1 MPAAAVLS
9 VGGSA
14 REMVAG
20 TLHVIQGLN
29 GRSTLRAGVRS
40 LDGSYIP
47 DQDDEVEL
55 EDDSAN
61 VLFRGLVSNPDQKW
75 LVPGDAPL
83 ITTIQADDFTALAD
97 RRLVTATTTGGVV
110 ARDAVD
116 YLVTTY
122 LATYGVTR
130 DAGMGTGGTLGALTY
145 RNATVTNVLNDIT
158 RLAASAGWVWRIDE
172 GKVLTAFAPGIG
184 VLPCPWSITA
194 GSPKITGDITI
205 TRSREH
211 YANRVILD
219 YKDNTGAEAIATAED
234 TSEQTAHGI
243 YEAVVQ
249 SPGPFDSA
257 TAQAVADAYLAR
269 LLIRPLVVKFL
280 TLEPGAKPGQTLTI
294 NLPARN
300 LNTDFLITD
309 LEIRDLGGQHLQYGI
324 TAVEGG
330 TLAPSWKDTFRQ
342 WSGSGS
348 GLVIPGGGTI
358 IISTGAEGGVSLGGA
373 SAQGLIPGSGTYE
386 RVVNAIPFVATRTG
400 SALVRVE
407 LWAKAASVSA
417 TARLRDLTTSATTAT
432 SSAVTSQTPTLTSF
446 AASLVAGRR
455 YELQLTSNTAGAEVY
470 GLGSLVSF

>member
-9 VGGSA
+9 IGGSP
-14 REMVAG
+14 REMLAG
-20 TLHVIQGLN
+20 SLSVLQGLN
-29 GRSTLRAGVRS
+29 GRSTLKAKVRS

-55 EDDSAN
+55 EDASSAL
-61 VLFRGLVSNPDQKW
+61 LFRGLLTHPDQDW
-75 LVPGDAPL
+75 LVPDDVPL

-97 RRLVTATTTGGVV
+97 RRLVTAETTGGVSG
-110 ARDAVD
+110 RDAVD
-116 YLVTTY
+116 YVVDTY
-122 LATYGVTR
+122 LAVYGVTR
-130 DAGMGTGGTLGALTY
+130 DPGMATGGTLGALKY
-145 RNATVTNVLNDIT
+145 RNATATNVLNDIA

-172 GKVLTAFAPGIG
+172 DKVLTAFLPGIG
-184 VLPCPWSITA
+184 TLPCPWSITA
-194 GSPKITGDITI
+194 GSPKITGDIKI
-205 TRSREH
+205 TRDRQY
-211 YANRVILD
+211 YANRVFLD
-219 YKDNTGAEAIATAED
+219 YKDDTGAEALATAED
-234 TSEQTAHGI
+234 TGEQATHGI

-249 SPGPFDSA
+249 SPGPFDST

-269 LLIRPLVVKFL
+269 LVIRPLTVKFN
-280 TLEPGAKPGQTLTI
+280 TLEPGARPGQTLTI
-294 NLPARN
+294 NLPVRN
-300 LNTDFLITD
+300 LNTDFLITEM
-309 LEIRDLGGQHLQYGI
+309 EIRDLGGQHLTYTI
-324 TAVEGG
+324 TAVEGA
-330 TLAPSWKDTFRQ
+330 TITPSWKDTFRQ
-342 WSGSGS
+342 WSGTGS

-400 SALVRVE
+400 AALVRVE